1 MILQLYTALSI
12 CNIMSPMRRRG
23 WAGTPPK
30 DDQEA
35 RHRIVEAASKCVD
48 RLGPTVF
55 SLSEVANELGVSRPT
70 VYRYFPSTD
79 ELLSAV
85 GQFVMREFSD
95 QMQAHLEKFTDPAE
109 WVVEGI
115 AISIEW
121 LPSRHHLTLLLTTGR
136 SDPFARGFTSPV
148 AVEMT
153 RRAFRLSSIDWEAHG
168 LSEIE
173 IDELIHLMLRLI
185 ASMLIDPPA
194 PPYTKSELRRYLRR
208 WIAPAVEK
216 VAVT

>member
-1 MILQLYTALSI
+1 MWL
-12 CNIMSPMRRRG
+12 MRRSG
-23 WAGTPPK
+23 WAGSPPK

-35 RHRIVEAASKCVD
+35 KDRIVEAASRCVD
-48 RLGPTVF
+48 RIDSTSF

-95 QMQAHLEKFTDPAE
+95 HMQAHLQEFTDPAE

-121 LPSRHHLTLLLTTGR
+121 LPSRQHLVLLLTAGR
-136 SDPFARGFTSPV
+136 SEPFARGFTSPV
-148 AVEMT
+148 AIDMT
-153 RRAFRLSSIDWEAHG
+153 RQAFRLASIDWEAHG
-168 LSEIE
+168 LSGDE
-173 IDELIHLMLRLI
+173 IDELINLMLRLI
-185 ASMLIDPPA
+185 ASMLIDPRD
-194 PPYTKSELRRYLRR
+194 PPYSKSELRQYLRR
-208 WIAPAVEK
+208 WIAPGVEK
-216 VAVT
+216 ALVS